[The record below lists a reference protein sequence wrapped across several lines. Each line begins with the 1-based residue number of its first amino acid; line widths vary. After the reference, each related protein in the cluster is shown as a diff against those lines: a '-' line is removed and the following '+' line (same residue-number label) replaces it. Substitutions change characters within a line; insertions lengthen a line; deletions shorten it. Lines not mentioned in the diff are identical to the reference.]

1 MNLQVKQSDIHGI
14 GYKTINN
21 NGFLTIVTDGSCYG
35 LEDILLRNIL
45 RCFGDDY
52 KVTDSYDCERP
63 DEPEDSDEMDVAWD
77 TNLPWEIYCNEKD
90 TNDVIVDVLVNKSD
104 ISRIGHT
111 SYGGSDNMTKKIA
124 DGDTCLIEAIMLRN
138 ILKCYGEQYHIIE
151 ELDVSKDM
159 DDADPWD
166 TDLEFVTNLPWEVY
180 MNDSKQNDGSRKVE
194 VEESD
199 MERIGCQTYGDWVL
213 CYKKT
218 AAIEYIFLSSILK
231 CWGEEHCIEEI
242 ETYTAE
248 ESPNGKACVKFYTS
262 LPC

>member
-1 MNLQVKQSDIHGI
+1 MNLQVKQSDIQGI

-104 ISRIGHT
+104 ISRTGHT

-151 ELDVSKDM
+151 ELDVPKDM

>member
-1 MNLQVKQSDIHGI
+1 MNLQVTGKYIKNI
-14 GYKTINN
+14 GYKVFDNE
-21 NGFLTIVTDGSCYG
+21 GYLTIVTDGSCYG

-124 DGDTCLIEAIMLRN
+124 DGDTCLIEAIM
-138 ILKCYGEQYHIIE
+138 
-151 ELDVSKDM
+151 
-159 DDADPWD
+159 P
-166 TDLEFVTNLPWEVY
+166 
-180 MNDSKQNDGSRKVE
+180 
-194 VEESD
+194 
-199 MERIGCQTYGDWVL
+199 ERTRRERYRQSGLT
-213 CYKKT
+213 
-218 AAIEYIFLSSILK
+218 
-231 CWGEEHCIEEI
+231 
-242 ETYTAE
+242 
-248 ESPNGKACVKFYTS
+248 
-262 LPC
+262 

>member
-1 MNLQVKQSDIHGI
+1 MNLQVKQSDIQGI

-77 TNLPWEIYCNEKD
+77 TNLPWEVYCNEKD
-90 TNDVIVDVLVNKSD
+90 TNEVTVDVLVDKSD

-111 SYGGSDNMTKKIA
+111 SYGGSDNMTKIIA
-124 DGDTCLIEAIMLRN
+124 DGDTCLLEAILLRN
-138 ILKCYGEQYHIIE
+138 ILKCFGEQYQIIE
-151 ELDVSKDM
+151 ELDVPKDF
-159 DDADPWD
+159 DEADPWD
-166 TDLEFVTNLPWEVY
+166 TDLEFVTNLPWDVY
-180 MNDSKQNDGSRKVE
+180 MKESNLNEGTRKVE
-194 VEESD
+194 LEKED
-199 MERIGCQTYGDWVL
+199 MQSIGCQSYGDWVL
-213 CYKKT
+213 CNEKT
-218 AAIEYIFLSSILK
+218 AAIEQILLSSILK
-231 CWGEEHCIEEI
+231 CFGEGHCIEEI
-242 ETYTAE
+242 ETYTPE

-262 LPC
+262 LEY